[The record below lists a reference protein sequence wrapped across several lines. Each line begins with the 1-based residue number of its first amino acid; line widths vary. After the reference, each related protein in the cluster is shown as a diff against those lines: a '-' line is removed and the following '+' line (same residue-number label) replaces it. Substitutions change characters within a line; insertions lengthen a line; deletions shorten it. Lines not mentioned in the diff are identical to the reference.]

1 MDEQPRIPHNRAA
14 MVTALPNDLTLL
26 INQAASGDAL
36 ANNRLM
42 PVVYE
47 HLRQIARRQRRQEF
61 GPRTLNTTALVH
73 ELYLSVFEG
82 VEQRFE
88 SRQHF
93 YHYAARAMRHLLIDS
108 ARRRLS
114 GKRGGQVEH
123 VDFNELEI
131 AEESFAE
138 QLIELDRVLDELE
151 RVNPRMK
158 QVVDL
163 RFFAGLTE
171 IEAAQVLGVDERTV
185 RRDWQKAR
193 ALLMSAMDLPS

>member
-1 MDEQPRIPHNRAA
+1 MAVGKLCNNPQMVIP
-14 MVTALPNDLTLL
+14 LPNDLTLL
-26 INQAASGDAL
+26 INQAASGDNA
-36 ANNRLM
+36 ANQRLM
-42 PVVYE
+42 PMVYE

-73 ELYLSVFEG
+73 ELFLSVVDG
-82 VEQRFE
+82 IGQRFE

-114 GKRGGQVEH
+114 GKRGGHVEH
-123 VDFNELEI
+123 VDFNDLEI
-131 AEESFAE
+131 ADDNFAE
-138 QLIELDRVLDELE
+138 QLIELDRVLNDLE
-151 RVNPRMK
+151 KVNPRMK

-171 IEAAQVLGVDERTV
+171 VEAAHVLGVDERTV

-193 ALLMSAMDLPS
+193 ALLMTAMDLPP

>member
-1 MDEQPRIPHNRAA
+1 VGKLCNNPQ
-14 MVTALPNDLTLL
+14 MVTPLPSDLTLL
-26 INQAASGDAL
+26 INQAASGDNA
-36 ANNRLM
+36 ANQRLM
-42 PVVYE
+42 PMVYE

-73 ELYLSVFEG
+73 ELFLSVIDG
-82 VEQRFE
+82 IGQRFE

-114 GKRGGQVEH
+114 GKRGGHVEH
-123 VDFNELEI
+123 VDFNDLEI
-131 AEESFAE
+131 ADDSFAE
-138 QLIELDRVLDELE
+138 QLIELDRVLNDLE
-151 RVNPRMK
+151 KVNPRMK

-171 IEAAQVLGVDERTV
+171 VEAANVLGVDERTV

-193 ALLMSAMDLPS
+193 ALLMTAMDLPP

>member
-1 MDEQPRIPHNRAA
+1 
-14 MVTALPNDLTLL
+14 MVLSLPSDLTVL
-26 INQAASGDAL
+26 INQAASGDNA
-36 ANNRLM
+36 ANQRLM
-42 PVVYE
+42 PMVYE
-47 HLRQIARRQRRQEF
+47 HLRHIARRQRRQEF

-82 VEQRFE
+82 IDLRFE

-93 YHYAARAMRHLLIDS
+93 YHYAARAMRHMLIDS

-114 GKRGGQVEH
+114 GKRGGQIEH
-123 VDFNELEI
+123 VDFNDMEI
-131 AEESFAE
+131 ADESFAE

-151 RVNPRMK
+151 KINPRMK

-171 IEAAQVLGVDERTV
+171 IETARVLGVDERTV

-193 ALLMSAMDLPS
+193 VLLMSAMDLPP